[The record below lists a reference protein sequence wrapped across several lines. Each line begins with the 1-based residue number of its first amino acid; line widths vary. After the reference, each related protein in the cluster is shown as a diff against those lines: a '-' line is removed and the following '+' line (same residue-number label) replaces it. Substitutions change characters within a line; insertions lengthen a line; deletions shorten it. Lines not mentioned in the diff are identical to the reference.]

1 MDTAAMEYKRLAGD
15 IITVL
20 DLVDRDDQD
29 NDLFPLDT
37 NDTRFTRNA
46 ERRVIPFVPVVQD
59 FSFRGPA
66 NYGQRFTFDIGS
78 LPCGDILLGTLV
90 QIKLNHWLDKT
101 TLLNIASRNYTYDTP
116 SDAFFFANSLGS
128 CLIEK
133 AELEINGVTIE
144 TIDGDFIYLFSSL
157 FSQINSQFGTST
169 DGLGLVSMI
178 DLLNWKPYR
187 NFPTED
193 GNIFCNLPFFFNR
206 VRLRESLP
214 MIAIQEGTARI
225 HITFRPFDQV
235 VRQRR
240 GYRDSCTSTPLSSTV
255 SFNSGTITKKV
266 TDVIPDFEYVKL
278 VTYGAYIDGQERNK
292 MLRAPFEHIFRE
304 VQTFYFNEP
313 LKYTVSKTSND
324 TITIQLPLEA
334 NHPLEEIVWFV
345 RRTETANNNEH
356 TNYSSVLEREYDPTY
371 NPFTPLL
378 KRAVLQVNGTTLCDA
393 SEEYYRQLIAKKHR
407 GGIVPY
413 NRYIYGYTFAEHPS
427 EHQPSGSLNASRLQN
442 IRLTLEVSPPK
453 SIYNTGWEVKV
464 FCIGL
469 NWLRFENGICNKLF
483 TD

>member
-1 MDTAAMEYKRLAGD
+1 MEYKRLAGD
-15 IITVL
+15 ITTVL

-37 NDTRFTRNA
+37 SITRFTRNS

-78 LPCGDILLGTLV
+78 LPCGDILLSTV
-90 QIKLNHWLDKT
+90 IQVKLNHWLDKT

-116 SDAFFFANSLGS
+116 SEAFFFANSLGS
-128 CLIEK
+128 ILIEK

-144 TIDGDFIYLFSSL
+144 ELDGDFIHVFSSL
-157 FSQINSQFGTST
+157 YSELNTQFGIAN
-169 DGLGLVSMI
+169 DALGIVSVS

-193 GNIFCNLPFFFNR
+193 GVIFCMLPFFFNR

-214 MIAIQEGTARI
+214 MISIKEGTARI
-225 HITFRPFDQV
+225 HITFRPFNDV
-235 VRQRR
+235 IRQKR
-240 GYRDSCTSTPLSSTV
+240 GYRDTCTSSPLNTTV
-255 SFNSGTITKKV
+255 SFNNGTLNKTV
-266 TDVIPDFEYVKL
+266 SNNVPDFEYVKL
-278 VTYGAYIDGQERNK
+278 ITYGAFIDGQERNK
-292 MLRAPFEHIFRE
+292 MLHSSFEHIFRE
-304 VQTFYFNEP
+304 LQTFYFNEP

-324 TITIQLPLEA
+324 SITIQLPLEA
-334 NHPLEEIVWFV
+334 NHPLEEIIWFI
-345 RRTETANNNEH
+345 RRTETANNNEY
-356 TNYSSVLEREYDPTY
+356 TNYSSVLEREYDATY

-378 KRAVLQVNGTTLCDA
+378 KRAVLQVNGTTICDA
-393 SEEYYRQLIAKKHR
+393 PENYYRQLIANKHK
-407 GGIVPY
+407 GGITPY
-413 NRYIYGYTFAEHPS
+413 NKYIYGYTFAEHPS
-427 EHQPSGSLNASRLQN
+427 EHQPSGSLNASRVQN
-442 IRLTLEVSPPK
+442 IRLSLEIVPPI
-453 SIYNTGWEVKV
+453 SNYNTGWEIKV